1 MMYAEEPGR
10 VLMHLVQDALP
21 FAIAARGLSPST
33 AQP

>member
-21 FAIAARGLSPST
+21 FAATARDQSPST

>member
-1 MMYAEEPGR
+1 MYAEEPGR

-21 FAIAARGLSPST
+21 FAAAARDLSPST